1 MEDFSKAIAY
11 IKERRKRIL
20 EGKVNCIPIPFK
32 RMSREFP
39 GFERKRYGII
49 TASQKVGKS
58 KLVDYMLL
66 YEPIF
71 NMVKEKAN
79 YNLKVL
85 YFTLEMSKDEK
96 FYDFLCHL
104 LFRLD
109 GIEIGTLDLKSTSS
123 ERILDEKILN
133 LIESEKYQAYIRKF
147 QEVVTFIDDIKNPT
161 GVNKFCREYALSN
174 GVLHKKKVQTK
185 DEQTGKTKEVEI
197 VDYFE
202 WNDPECY
209 YVIILDNFTN
219 LTKESNYNKIENI
232 EKMSKYF
239 VTLRDQMKYHIVA
252 IQHQAQS
259 QEGIENR
266 KLNMLY
272 PTADG
277 LGDCKM
283 TSRDIDYLIG
293 LFSPFKY
300 GLREF
305 EGYDITKF
313 RKKIRF
319 LMILEDRNSE
329 SGGNIYP
336 LYFNGAASVFYELP
350 LPTDKEAL
358 QKVYNFME
366 SFKGRKTNKSFFS
379 YGIRK
384 LNKRLHRWR
393 IFHKFAAFSK

>member
-185 DEQTGKTKEVEI
+185 DEQTGKAKEVEI